1 MSRATVPAPTY
12 EGVVRLEPGRKITF
26 AEYGQPDGRPV
37 FWFHGTPGARW
48 QVPPAAR
55 DTAVERGVRIIA
67 PDRPGVGGSTP
78 HQYENLLGWAADMEV
93 CADRLGVDR
102 FAAIGLSG
110 GGPYVLA
117 CAAAMP
123 DRMVSGAV
131 LGGVAPSVGPE
142 RAQGGIVSLAARTHA
157 LTSRSQHLL
166 GTALWL
172 ALKALKPVDSLAF
185 ELYCRISPEGDQRV
199 FRTPGMKEFFLDD
212 LRRGAKRQFR
222 AVPHDIVLFGR
233 DWGFELRSINVPI
246 HFWHGDADNIV
257 PLKHGEHLASL
268 VPGAE
273 LRVRPRES
281 HLGGLAISEEVLEV
295 VLADWPEDRQHR
307 TSGQSRITSEIDDLA
322 VGRRVP

>member
-1 MSRATVPAPTY
+1 MARLTYPAPRY
-12 EGVVRLEPGRKITF
+12 EGVIRLPGGRRMTF

-37 FWFHGTPGARW
+37 FWFHGTPGGCR

-55 DTAVERGVRIIA
+55 EAAVDRGVRIIA
-67 PDRPGVGGSTP
+67 PERPGVGGSTP
-78 HQYENLLGWAADMEV
+78 YQYDNLLGWASDVEM
-93 CADRLGVDR
+93 CADRLGVER

-131 LGGVAPSVGPE
+131 LGGVAPTVGPE
-142 RAQGGIVSLAARTHA
+142 RASGGIVALAARTQA
-157 LTSRSQHLL
+157 LTSRTQSLM
-166 GTALWL
+166 GVGLWL
-172 ALKALKPVDSLAF
+172 GVQSIKPVSGLAF

-212 LRRGAKRQFR
+212 LLRAARRQFR
-222 AVPHDIVLFGR
+222 AVPLDIVLFGR
-233 DWGFELRSINVPI
+233 DWGFELRSITVPI

-257 PLKHGEHLASL
+257 PLAHGEHLASL
-268 VPGAE
+268 VPGAD

-281 HLGGLAISEEVLEV
+281 HLGGLAVSDKVLDV
-295 VLADWPEDRQHR
+295 VLADWPEGR
-307 TSGQSRITSEIDDLA
+307 SEPQVTLDG
-322 VGRRVP
+322 GRATAGPRPA